1 MIDFLKNVIKKNG
14 YQNKRGV
21 TKSFSWE
28 YLAEGVLECI
38 PHKSYKNS
46 IVISAG
52 IHGNETAPIE
62 IVDRIVSDLFSGKI
76 ILNEHVLF
84 ILGNPEAIR
93 KGKRYIDYDLNRM
106 FCGGWS
112 HLADSQEAKRAKEI
126 EMLIKDFFDNKKSA
140 IYRYHY
146 DLHTA
151 IKKSF
156 IPTFALLPHKIEGHS
171 AILLKNLEAAELD
184 GLVFHTTKGKTF
196 TNFTSDNFNSASA
209 TLELGKAN
217 PFGKNDLISFSPIDL
232 VIRNIISNKDNLDR
246 KKLPISRFKVIDTII
261 KKDESFVLNIEGD
274 IPNFSLIEKGTI
286 IAFDN
291 KDKYQY
297 LDKNVY
303 VIFVNSNVKIGLRAG
318 LVLEKF

>member
-38 PHKSYKNS
+38 PHNSYKNS

-62 IVDRIVSDLFSGKI
+62 IVDKIISDLFSEKI

-106 FCGGWS
+106 FCGEWS

-126 EMLIKDFFDNKKSA
+126 EMLITDFFDNKKSD

-156 IPTFALLPHKIEGHS
+156 VPTFALLPHKIESYS

-196 TNFTSDNFNSASA
+196 TNFTSENFNSASA

-246 KKLPISRFKVIDTII
+246 KKSPISRFKVIETPTQKRKPI
-261 KKDESFVLNIEGD
+261 
-274 IPNFSLIEKGTI
+274 
-286 IAFDN
+286 
-291 KDKYQY
+291 
-297 LDKNVY
+297 
-303 VIFVNSNVKIGLRAG
+303 
-318 LVLEKF
+318 

>member
-1 MIDFLKNVIKKNG
+1 MIDFLKDVIKKNKFK
-14 YQNKRGV
+14 NKGGV
-21 TKSFSWE
+21 TKRFSWR

-38 PHKSYKNS
+38 PHNYYRNS
-46 IVISAG
+46 IVISVG

-62 IVDRIVSDLFSGKI
+62 ILDKIVSDLFSEKI

-93 KGKRYIDYDLNRM
+93 EGKRFIDYDLNRM
-106 FCGGWS
+106 FCGGWRN
-112 HLADSQEAKRAKEI
+112 LIDSQEAKRAKEI
-126 EMLIKDFFDNKKSA
+126 EMLITDFFDNKKPD

-151 IKKSF
+151 IKKSLV
-156 IPTFALLPHKIEGHS
+156 PTFALLPYQTDGYSE
-171 AILLKNLEAAELD
+171 ILLKNLESAELD

-196 TNFTSDNFNSASA
+196 TNFTSENFNSASA

-217 PFGKNDLISFSPIDL
+217 PFGQNDLISFSPIDL
-232 VIRNIISNKDNLDR
+232 VIRNIISKKDNLDR
-246 KKLPISRFKVIDTII
+246 KKPPISRFKVIDTIV
-261 KKDESFVLNIEGD
+261 KNDESFELNVKGD
-274 IPNFSLIEKGTI
+274 VPNFSPIEKGTI

-291 KDKYQY
+291 KVKYQY

-303 VIFVNSNVKIGLRAG
+303 VIFVNSDVKFGLRAG
-318 LVLEKF
+318 LILEKF